1 MMEMR
6 RWRRYDISWDW
17 CKSPY
22 YIICE

>member
-1 MMEMR
+1 MEMR